1 MEPEPQQGADYDG
14 TKHVIVNIN
23 KCTKPDFVLAS

>member
-1 MEPEPQQGADYDG
+1 MEPEPQQRADYDG
-14 TKHVIVNIN
+14 TKHVIVN